1 MYTYTEI
8 IKEDNLEK
16 KANMFAERLIHD
28 MVICEYISHKINI
41 INDNEFTIHLLVITR
56 PQTRKTTRT
65 YTSLVKIQ
73 LNKNLKVTNSSIINK
88 AGYVYNMLD
97 MVNNSST
104 QDQTKYMKRSINS
117 WHRQN
122 KFNNFVDCFFTQT
135 YLLYFTCVGF
145 VVLLCIIILN
155 I

>member
-1 MYTYTEI
+1 MYTYKEI

-16 KANMFAERLIHD
+16 KANMFTERLIHD
-28 MVICEYISHKINI
+28 MVFCEYISHKIDI
-41 INDNEFTIHLLVITR
+41 INDNEFTIHLLVMTR
-56 PQTRKTTRT
+56 PESGKTDEVF
-65 YTSLVKIQ
+65 TSLVEIQ
-73 LNKNLKVTNSSIINK
+73 LNKNLIVINSSIINK
-88 AGYVYNMLD
+88 AGYVYNMID
-97 MVNNSST
+97 MSNNSIT

-117 WHRQN
+117 WHRKN
-122 KFNNFVDCFFTQT
+122 KFNNFIDWFFTQT

>member
-65 YTSLVKIQ
+65 YTSLVEIH
-73 LNKNLKVTNSSIINK
+73 LNKNLNVINSTIINK
-88 AGYVYNMLD
+88 EGYVYNMID
-97 MVNNSST
+97 MSNNSIT
-104 QDQTKYMKRSINS
+104 QDQTKYMKRSLNS

-122 KFNNFVDCFFTQT
+122 KFNNFVDWFFTQT
-135 YLLYFTCVGF
+135 YLLYSVCVGF